1 MVKKSDKY
9 AEISYFRP
17 GMINCPNDT
26 FALLMSF
33 RTILTIYCIL
43 FLVHP
48 IDAQEIRYLGIE
60 KGLSNNSV
68 RCIYQDKRGF
78 LWFGTF
84 DGLNCYDGYDF
95 KVFRNIPGND
105 SSLPHNYI
113 NAIGEDH
120 RHHVIIGTGQGICM
134 YNTLTGR
141 FSPGTYTPVG
151 GKSGYRAKFYI
162 NDIKT
167 DAKGNVYLATNGG
180 GLLVKWADSDI
191 AQQIPCEIGQW
202 SNVQSLVIDPSQR
215 VWLVI
220 AEGGLFRFDPDSR
233 KLKFV
238 RRDIQ
243 SIRCM
248 EADNH
253 GNLWISAFDGL
264 YRYNTSANSL
274 TKLCNHL
281 PDKLLSGNILSLTF
295 AGDNQLWMGTEG
307 RGIAVLDPVTQSIRQ
322 LSPGRAQNTLSSRI
336 IYTIY
341 EDKEHRKWIG
351 TYKGGIDIIEPGQ
364 SGFHTISRD
373 GTGPDNLANNFVNA
387 IFESRNNDL
396 WVGTDGGG
404 ISVWRRDKNAFT
416 NYANY
421 KDQELSSI
429 TSNSVPSIIED
440 YKGYIWSGSY
450 GGGIQRFDKATGRW
464 KHYTCFNDET
474 GKENLYVWRLYEDS
488 RHTLWAATYVSG
500 LLYYF
505 DRNADRFIAFN
516 HETRDFVCLTED
528 HAGRLWGGS
537 SQGIYKINQQQR
549 TYTFYPVPKPV
560 RAIFQDSRNNL
571 WIGTEGLG
579 LILFDTTSGKTI
591 ADYTEANGLCNNSV
605 LNILEDHKGNL
616 WLSTFHGLSKFDASK
631 KSFQSFFQADG
642 LQSNQFEY
650 NAALKLHSGELAFGG
665 IRGLTVFHPDSLR
678 SASTM
683 PALLL
688 NRLLINNKAVTADS
702 KYVSATTGD
711 AIQKLTVPYDEG
723 MLSFGFTALEYAAPD
738 KISYA
743 YYLEGWDKGWNYCG
757 NVRTAAYSRLGEGT
771 YRLHVRATNSV
782 GEWNPKEVELE
793 VTVLPPWYRSW
804 IAWLLYAGAFTCM
817 VYLFI
822 WHRINRHRLQ
832 YEMKLLQVQTEQ
844 EKKKLTLFTRISHE
858 FRTPL
863 TLIINPV
870 QELLKN
876 HLPAKENN
884 ELKCIYRNARRLL
897 SLADQLLLFQKANTG
912 DDPLMVAEFDYSI
925 LCKEVYLYF
934 EQDAYL
940 KKIDYQLHC
949 PDGLNIYGDRQKLE
963 IVLINILSNAFKY
976 TPPKGRIIFEVQ
988 DIAPEIATVISDS
1001 GPGIPS
1007 NAGDRIFER
1016 FYQAADQ
1023 QTISKPGFGI
1033 GLFLAKSF
1041 VDLHKGNISYSS
1053 QAGKGTTFTISL
1065 LKGTAAGPA
1074 APAED
1079 VIAIAPQLDRDH
1091 EEETLIADDT
1101 TILLIEDNEELRK
1114 YVAEIFSKSYHVLEA
1129 GSAEDGLIIARES
1142 LPDLIITDI
1151 TMQEMTGIDLCR
1163 ILKSDSTLSH
1173 IPIVML
1179 TASNSPESRLQAIE
1193 LGADDYF
1200 NKPFD
1205 KDLLMARVASL
1216 LKNRTVLQNYFY
1228 NEVTFQRNDV
1238 KISEEYKVFL
1248 ESCIAIVEEHLEDP
1262 AFNVQTLA
1270 SAIGMSHSKLY
1281 KKVKS
1286 VSGLTVNAFIRYIR
1300 LRKAAEL
1307 FIHSDMNINETA
1319 FEVGFNNVKYFQ
1331 KQFHK
1336 LFGMNPSEYI
1346 KKYRKGFSKGYR
1358 INKAALGKN

>member
-1 MVKKSDKY
+1 M
-9 AEISYFRP
+9 IFR
-17 GMINCPNDT
+17 
-26 FALLMSF
+26 S
-33 RTILTIYCIL
+33 ILYIYCIL
-43 FLVHP
+43 LFACPLK
-48 IDAQEIRYLGIE
+48 AQETRYLGIE
-60 KGLSNNSV
+60 QGLSNNSV

-95 KVFRNIPGND
+95 KVFRNIPGDNH
-105 SSLPHNYI
+105 SLPHNYI

-120 RHHVIIGTGQGICM
+120 RNHVIIGTGQGVSM
-134 YNTLTGR
+134 YNTLTGN
-141 FSPGTYTPVG
+141 FSPEEYTPAA
-151 GKSGYRAKFYI
+151 GKWKQQIKFYV

-167 DAKGNVYLATNGG
+167 DTKGNVYLATNGG
-180 GLLVKWADSDI
+180 GLLVQRAEADVAEQVS
-191 AQQIPCEIGQW
+191 CENGGSCEW

-220 AEGGLFRFDPDSR
+220 AEGGLFLFDPDSR
-233 KLKFV
+233 KLKLV
-238 RRDIQ
+238 NRDIQ

-248 EADNH
+248 EADNR

-264 YRYNTSANSL
+264 YRYNTSSNSL
-274 TKLCNHL
+274 KKLCNRV
-281 PDKLLSGNILSLTF
+281 PDRLLSGNILSLKF

-307 RGIAVLDPVTQSIRQ
+307 RGVAVLDPVTESIRQ
-322 LSPGRAQNTLSSRI
+322 LSPDKDKNTLSSRI

-341 EDKEHRKWIG
+341 EDNEHRKWVG
-351 TYKGGIDIIEPGQ
+351 TYKGGVDIIDPRR
-364 SGFHTISRD
+364 SGFHTIARD
-373 GTGPDNLANNFVNA
+373 RTGANNVSSNFINS
-387 IFESRNNDL
+387 IFESKDNDL

-404 ISVWRRDKNAFT
+404 ISVWRRDKNVFT

-421 KDQELSSI
+421 QDQELNSI
-429 TSNSVPSIIED
+429 TSNSVPSIMED
-440 YKGYIWSGSY
+440 YKGDIWSGSY
-450 GGGIQRFDKATGRW
+450 GGGIERFNRGTGRR

-474 GKENLYVWRLYEDS
+474 GKENPYVWRLYEDS
-488 RHTLWAATYVSG
+488 RHTIWAATYVSG

-505 DRNADRFIAFN
+505 DRNSDRFVPFN
-516 HETRDFVCLTED
+516 HETRDFVCLMED
-528 HAGRLWGGS
+528 HAGRLWGGA
-537 SQGIYKINQQQR
+537 SQGIYKINKQEK
-549 TYTFYPVPKPV
+549 TYSFYPVSKPV
-560 RAIFQDSRNNL
+560 RAIFQDSRNDL

-591 ADYTEANGLCNNSV
+591 ADYTETNGLCNNSV
-605 LNILEDHKGNL
+605 LNILEDDKGNL
-616 WLSTFHGLSKFDASK
+616 WLSTFHGLSKFNPGNR
-631 KSFQSFFQADG
+631 SFQNFYQADG

-650 NAALKLHSGELAFGG
+650 NAAFKLHTGQLAFGG
-665 IRGLTVFHPDSLR
+665 IRGLTIIHPDSIR
-678 SASTM
+678 SATTM

-702 KYVSATTGD
+702 KYVSNTTGD
-711 AIQKLTVPYDEG
+711 AIQKLRVPYDEG

-757 NVRTAAYSRLGEGT
+757 NLRTAAYSRLGEGT
-771 YRLHVRATNSV
+771 YKLHVKATNSI

-804 IAWLLYAGAFTCM
+804 IAWLLYAGAFAGM
-817 VYLFI
+817 IYLFI
-822 WHRINRHRLQ
+822 RYRTNRNRLH
-832 YEMKLLQVQTEQ
+832 YEMKLLQLQTEQ
-844 EKKKLTLFTRISHE
+844 EKKKMNLFTRISHE

-870 QELLKN
+870 QELLKGQSA
-876 HLPAKENN
+876 AKENN

-912 DDPLMVAEFDYSI
+912 DDPLMVAQFDYSL

-934 EQDAYL
+934 EQDAL
-940 KKIDYQLHC
+940 AKKIDYHLHC
-949 PDGLNIYGDRQKLE
+949 PDHLNIYGDRQKLE

-976 TPPKGRIIFEVQ
+976 TPPKGSIIFEVQ
-988 DIAPEIATVISDS
+988 DTADGIVTTISDS

-1007 NAGDRIFER
+1007 NAGGRIFER
-1016 FYQAADQ
+1016 FYQAADHQ
-1023 QTISKPGFGI
+1023 AVSKPGFGI

-1041 VDLHKGNISYSS
+1041 VGLHKGNITYSS

-1065 LKGTAAGPA
+1065 LKGRTHFG
-1074 APAED
+1074 END
-1079 VIAIAPQLDRDH
+1079 VISAASEEKPVIQYTNEKIEIH

-1101 TILLIEDNEELRK
+1101 TILLIEDNVELRA
-1114 YVAEIFSKSYHVLEA
+1114 YVADIFNKTYHIIEA
-1129 GSAEDGLIIARES
+1129 GSAEEGLIMARES

-1151 TMQEMTGIDLCR
+1151 TMQEMSGIDLCR
-1163 ILKSDSTLSH
+1163 ILKTDPAVSH

-1179 TASNSPESRLQAIE
+1179 TASNSPESKLQAIE

-1205 KDLLMARVASL
+1205 KDLLVARIASL

-1238 KISEEYKVFL
+1238 KVSEEYKVFL
-1248 ESCIAIVEEHLEDP
+1248 ESCIAIVEEHLEDT
-1262 AFNVQTLA
+1262 AFSVQTLA

-1286 VSGLTVNAFIRYIR
+1286 ISGLTVSAFIRYIR

-1307 FIHSDMNINETA
+1307 FINSDMNINETA
-1319 FEVGFNNVKYFQ
+1319 FQVGFNNVKYFQ
-1331 KQFHK
+1331 KQFFK
-1336 LFGMNPSEYI
+1336 LFGINPSEYI
-1346 KKYRKGFSKGYR
+1346 KKYRKSFAKGYR
-1358 INKAALGKN
+1358 INKTALGKS

>member
-1 MVKKSDKY
+1 M
-9 AEISYFRP
+9 
-17 GMINCPNDT
+17 
-26 FALLMSF
+26 
-33 RTILTIYCIL
+33 
-43 FLVHP
+43 
-48 IDAQEIRYLGIE
+48 RYLGIE
-60 KGLSNNSV
+60 QGLSNNSV

-95 KVFRNIPGND
+95 KVFRNIPGD
-105 SSLPHNYI
+105 DHSLPHNYI

-120 RHHVIIGTGQGICM
+120 RNHVIIGTGQGVSM
-134 YNTLTGR
+134 YNTLTGS
-141 FSPGTYTPVG
+141 FSPAEYTSVT
-151 GKSGYRAKFYI
+151 GKWKQRIKFYV

-180 GLLVKWADSDI
+180 GLLVQRADSDV
-191 AQQIPCEIGQW
+191 AEQVTCEKGGSCEW

-220 AEGGLFRFDPDSR
+220 AEGGLFRFDQDTR
-233 KLKFV
+233 KLTLVNK
-238 RRDIQ
+238 DIQ

-248 EADNH
+248 EADNQ

-264 YRYNTSANSL
+264 YRYNTSTNSL

-281 PDKLLSGNILSLTF
+281 PDKLLSGNILSLAF
-295 AGDNQLWMGTEG
+295 GRDKQLWMGTEG
-307 RGIAVLDPVTQSIRQ
+307 RGIAVLDPLTRRIRQ
-322 LSPGRAQNTLSSRI
+322 MSPDKAQSSLSSRI
-336 IYTIY
+336 IYSIY
-341 EDKEHRKWIG
+341 EDREHRKWIG
-351 TYKGGIDIIEPGQ
+351 TYKGGIDIIEPRQ
-364 SGFHTISRD
+364 SGFHTLSRHR
-373 GTGPDNLANNFVNA
+373 TGPNNLADNFVNA

-404 ISVWRRDKNAFT
+404 ISVWRRDTSSFT

-421 KDQELSSI
+421 QDQELNSI
-429 TSNSVPSIIED
+429 TCNSVPSILED
-440 YKGYIWSGSY
+440 YKGDIWSGSY
-450 GGGIQRFDKATGRW
+450 GSGIERFNRTTGRR

-474 GKENLYVWRLYEDS
+474 GKENPYVWRLYEDS
-488 RHTLWAATYVSG
+488 QHTLWAATYVSG

-505 DRNADRFIAFN
+505 DRNADRFVPFN
-516 HETRDFVCLTED
+516 HETKDFVCLTED

-537 SQGIYKINQQQR
+537 SQGIYKINKQER
-549 TYTFYPVPKPV
+549 TYSFYPVPKPV

-579 LILFDTTSGKTI
+579 LILFDTTTGKSI
-591 ADYTEANGLCNNSV
+591 AGYTETNGLCNNSV
-605 LNILEDHKGNL
+605 LNILEDDKGNL
-616 WLSTFHGLSKFDASK
+616 WLSTFHGLSKFDPANR
-631 KSFQSFFQADG
+631 SFQNFFQADG

-665 IRGLTVFHPDSLR
+665 IRGLTIFHPDSIR
-678 SASTM
+678 STATM
-683 PALLL
+683 PALVL
-688 NRLLINNKAVTADS
+688 NRLLINNKPVTADS
-702 KYVSATTGD
+702 KYVSKTAGD
-711 AIQKLTVPYDEG
+711 AIQKLIVPYDDG

-757 NVRTAAYSRLGEGT
+757 NIRTAAYTRLGEGT
-771 YRLHVRATNSV
+771 YRLHVRATNSI

-793 VTVLPPWYRSW
+793 VTVRPPWYRSW
-804 IAWLLYAGAFTCM
+804 IAYLLYAAVFAGMIC
-817 VYLFI
+817 LFI
-822 WHRINRHRLQ
+822 RYRTNRNRLQ
-832 YEMKLLQVQTEQ
+832 YEMKLLQIRTEQ
-844 EKKKLTLFTRISHE
+844 EKKKMSLFTRISHE

-876 HLPAKENN
+876 HPPAKENN

-897 SLADQLLLFQKANTG
+897 SLTDQLLLFQKANTG
-912 DDPLMVAEFDYSI
+912 DDPLIVAGFDYSR

-934 EQDAYL
+934 EQDAYA

-949 PDGLNIYGDRQKLE
+949 PDGLSLYGDRQKLE

-988 DIAPEIATVISDS
+988 DKNEEIVTVISDS

-1016 FYQAADQ
+1016 FYQAAGH
-1023 QTISKPGFGI
+1023 QTVSKPGFGI
-1033 GLFLAKSF
+1033 GLFLVKSF
-1041 VDLHKGNISYSS
+1041 VDLHKGKISYSS
-1053 QAGKGTTFTISL
+1053 QAGKGTSFTISL
-1065 LKGTAAGPA
+1065 LKATAAHPT
-1074 APAED
+1074 APSEEVT
-1079 VIAIAPQLDRDH
+1079 VITQQPEQHH

-1101 TILLIEDNEELRK
+1101 TILLIEDNEELRT
-1114 YVAEIFSKSYHVLEA
+1114 YVAEIFNKTYHVIEA
-1129 GSAEDGLIIARES
+1129 GSAEDGLIIAKDS

-1163 ILKSDSTLSH
+1163 ILKNDPTVSH

-1179 TASNSPESRLQAIE
+1179 TASNSPESKLQAIE

-1205 KDLLMARVASL
+1205 KDLLVARVANL

-1238 KISEEYKVFL
+1238 KVSEEYKVFL
-1248 ESCIAIVEEHLEDP
+1248 ETCITIVESRLDDED
-1262 AFNVQTLA
+1262 FSIQTLA

-1307 FIHSDMNINETA
+1307 FIHTDMNINETA
-1319 FEVGFNNVKYFQ
+1319 FQVGFSNVKYFQ
-1331 KQFHK
+1331 RQFFR

-1346 KKYRKGFSKGYR
+1346 KKYRKSFSKGYR
-1358 INKAALGKN
+1358 LNKTALGKN